1 MIIAYDLEKT
11 SKKAW
16 VNVVELLE
24 KSNQN
29 NLPIFILTASA
40 SDKIEIF
47 NNNFS
52 NKYSFLFTDE
62 TVLKTII
69 RSNPG
74 VLLLSKGTIVNKW
87 HHNDF
92 PSFIE
97 IQQNLN

>member
-1 MIIAYDLEKT
+1 MVK
-11 SKKAW
+11 
-16 VNVVELLE
+16 LLE

-47 NNNFS
+47 NNNIK

>member
-1 MIIAYDLEKT
+1 MENTLTKKT
-11 SKKAW
+11 KTKSEFFPIEIF
-16 VNVVELLE
+16 VSLLE
-24 KSNQN
+24 IGISVSSNTNFWINTLFIN
-29 NLPIFILTASA
+29 NLPS
-40 SDKIEIF
+40 
-47 NNNFS
+47 
-52 NKYSFLFTDE
+52 KYSFLFTDE